1 MTQEPVRTKTYAFSL
16 YPDDAAVVETLAVE
30 QFRYNTSEALRFIL
44 RDFRER
50 YDAEPLSAPQ
60 AA

>member
-16 YPDDAAVVETLAVE
+16 YPDDAAVVETLASE

-50 YDAEPLSAPQ
+50 YDAKPLSAPQ
-60 AA
+60 TA